1 MALPPELRQW
11 RQHWPQHWLVAKQ
24 EKLRSVHYSQ
34 EKT

>member
-1 MALPPELRQW
+1 MALRPELRQ
-11 RQHWPQHWLVAKQ
+11 WPQHWLVAKQ